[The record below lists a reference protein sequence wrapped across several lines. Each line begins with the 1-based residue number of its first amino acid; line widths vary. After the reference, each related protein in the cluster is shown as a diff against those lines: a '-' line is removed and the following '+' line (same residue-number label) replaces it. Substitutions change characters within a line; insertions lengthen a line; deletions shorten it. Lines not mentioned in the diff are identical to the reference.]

1 MKYNTEDN
9 EDFSYTI
16 NSEIDQAIPYLDTL
30 ISETKK
36 LKKGYFKEIDN
47 NPSLLKLIKFKLRK
61 NKFNS
66 LDYNKKYLNSK
77 VFKKDGYTFTIKIVR
92 TINKDI
98 FNPQYVYQFYSTL
111 KYGKETRDKLLYE
124 EFLDKDQAIKYFLQM
139 EGVFKNLKRRDLI
152 EKIFKDFQNKINS

>member
-61 NKFNS
+61 NKCNS
-66 LDYNKKYLNSK
+66 LDYNKKYLNN
-77 VFKKDGYTFTIKIVR
+77 V
-92 TINKDI
+92 
-98 FNPQYVYQFYSTL
+98 
-111 KYGKETRDKLLYE
+111 
-124 EFLDKDQAIKYFLQM
+124 
-139 EGVFKNLKRRDLI
+139 
-152 EKIFKDFQNKINS
+152 

>member
-1 MKYNTEDN
+1 MFDKT
-9 EDFSYTI
+9 F
-16 NSEIDQAIPYLDTL
+16 
-30 ISETKK
+30 
-36 LKKGYFKEIDN
+36 
-47 NPSLLKLIKFKLRK
+47 LLR
-61 NKFNS
+61 
-66 LDYNKKYLNSK
+66 YNKKYLNSK